1 MRRPSI
7 CIHIDNAFA
16 PVRDIFRVMRS
27 KTAAIRHDPT
37 AHSQSAPPEA
47 FRSQILL
54 SGSGP
59 WLFPSDINPKGYQ
72 QSFRKVWAT
81 TLQQGRRCLFSPVRL
96 AFDVC
101 QPAFLWR
108 RLLTNG
114 SPSFLRQ
121 GDSNVF
127 KKYSQMKPMKREAL
141 EKLDRMACERS
152 GLQQVGLTDGFWYS
166 FATVGSR
173 ERISKVKALWEVFY
187 NQSTRSGG

>member
-1 MRRPSI
+1 M
-7 CIHIDNAFA
+7 
-16 PVRDIFRVMRS
+16 
-27 KTAAIRHDPT
+27 
-37 AHSQSAPPEA
+37 
-47 FRSQILL
+47 
-54 SGSGP
+54 
-59 WLFPSDINPKGYQ
+59 
-72 QSFRKVWAT
+72 
-81 TLQQGRRCLFSPVRL
+81 
-96 AFDVC
+96 
-101 QPAFLWR
+101 
-108 RLLTNG
+108 TNG